1 MDFILV
7 LIKLFLLGVTV
18 EALRAKIDGKYR
30 RFRSNAVTLIQNF
43 RYKGSPHQS
52 FLHG

>member
-18 EALRAKIDGKYR
+18 EAIRAKIDGKSAISLQ
-30 RFRSNAVTLIQNF
+30 RSHFDPKFHLEEIVPRQLF
-43 RYKGSPHQS
+43 FHE
-52 FLHG
+52 